1 MIKANVKTS
10 PTGDVTTQQQKVNAL
25 YWLGD
30 DLRIA
35 DNPIFA
41 DIAKNAE
48 QLMVVYCIDPQ
59 WFRSD
64 QYQAEYVGKYK
75 LRFLLESLRDLD
87 DSLNQYGQ
95 QLHIV
100 YARAQDC
107 LPHIIDTHN
116 ISRVYRSHHSG
127 ADEQAAWRGVQQKCS
142 DSDGI
147 QFLTLT
153 TQTLFSLQQLPFHLD
168 TLPATFSQFRKRLE
182 GIDINT
188 PSDAVSWLP
197 PMIALQSQ
205 DKQLQEWLRYPKWLP
220 QTHMMSNVF
229 CGGET
234 QGLLQLDSY
243 FASNLAHNYKV
254 VRNELDG
261 WEHSTKFSPWL
272 ANGSI
277 SARQVVS
284 ALRLFESQHGANE
297 STQWIEYELLWRE
310 YFHLYSQKFNSRL
323 FRFSGISGK
332 KPLTSFYAQ
341 RLQAWKTANT
351 PFALVN
357 ALMKQLNDTGYM
369 SNRGRQIVASCL
381 IHELQCDWRYGA
393 AYFQQQ
399 LIDYDVAINWGNWQ
413 YLAGV
418 GADPRG
424 SRRFNLV
431 KQQQTYDPLGHFIA
445 AWQGREALQ
454 QVEGSA
460 NVSLD
465 TVDMADWPTA

>member
-1 MIKANVKTS
+1 MTKANVEIS
-10 PTGDVTTQQQKVNAL
+10 PLGRCTTPNQTVNAL
-25 YWLGD
+25 YWLGE

-35 DNPIFA
+35 DNAIFT
-41 DIAKNAE
+41 DIAEHAQ

-59 WFRSD
+59 WFRCA
-64 QYQAEYVGKYK
+64 QYQVDYVGKHR
-75 LRFLLESLRDLD
+75 LRFLLESLQALD

-107 LPHIIDTHN
+107 LPHIINTHG
-116 ISRVYRSHHSG
+116 ITRVYRSHHSG
-127 ADEQAAWRGVQQKCS
+127 ADEQAAWQAVQQHCRT
-142 DSDGI
+142 GI
-147 QFLTLT
+147 QFSTLT
-153 TQTLFSLQQLPFHLD
+153 TQTLFNLQQLPFDLD
-168 TLPATFSQFRKRLE
+168 ALPATFSQFRKLID
-182 GIDINT
+182 GIDIT
-188 PSDAVSWLP
+188 APSDAISWLP

-205 DKQLQEWLRYPKWLP
+205 DKQLQDWLRYPKWLP
-220 QTHMMSNVF
+220 QTHRLNNVF

-234 QGLLQLDSY
+234 QGKLQLDSY
-243 FASNLAHNYKV
+243 FASDLAHSYKL

-277 SARQVVS
+277 SARQVIS
-284 ALRLFESQHGANE
+284 ALGQFESQHGAND
-297 STQWIEYELLWRE
+297 SSQWIKYELLWRE
-310 YFHLYSQKFNSRL
+310 YFHWYGHKFTSTL

-332 KPLTSFYAQ
+332 KPLTSFYAK
-341 RLQAWKTANT
+341 RLQAWKTATT
-351 PFALVN
+351 PYALVN

-381 IHELQCDWRYGA
+381 VHELQCDWRYGA

-399 LIDYDVAINWGNWQ
+399 LIDYDVAVNWGNWQ

-431 KQQQTYDPLGHFIA
+431 KQQQTYDPHGRFIA
-445 AWQGREALQ
+445 AWLGGEALQ
-454 QVEGSA
+454 QNDSNHTA
-460 NVSLD
+460 NID
-465 TVDMADWPTA
+465 GVDMADWPTA

>member
-1 MIKANVKTS
+1 MIKVNVKTS
-10 PTGDVTTQQQKVNAL
+10 STGGITTPHQNVNAL

-35 DNPIFA
+35 DNAIFA
-41 DIAKNAE
+41 DIAKNAQ
-48 QLMVVYCIDPQ
+48 QLMMVYCIDPQ
-59 WFRSD
+59 WFRSV
-64 QYQAEYVGKYK
+64 QYQADYVGKHR
-75 LRFLLESLRDLD
+75 LRFLLESLQDLD

-107 LPHIIDTHN
+107 LPHIIDIHGIT
-116 ISRVYRSHHSG
+116 RVYRSHHSG
-127 ADEQAAWRGVQQKCS
+127 TDEQAAWQVIQQKCS
-142 DSDGI
+142 DSAGI
-147 QFLTLT
+147 EFSTVT
-153 TQTLFSLQQLPFHLD
+153 TQTLFNLAQLPFDLNA
-168 TLPATFSQFRKRLE
+168 LPATFSQFRKQLE
-182 GIDINT
+182 GIDIT
-188 PSDAVSWLP
+188 AASDAVSWLP
-197 PMIALQSQ
+197 PMIPLQSQ
-205 DKQLQEWLRYPKWLP
+205 DRLLQDWLRYPKWLP

-229 CGGET
+229 CGGEA
-234 QGLLQLDSY
+234 QGALQLDSY
-243 FASNLAHNYKV
+243 FASNLAHSYKV

-272 ANGSI
+272 ANGCL

-284 ALRLFESQHGANE
+284 ALRQFESEHGAND
-297 STQWIEYELLWRE
+297 SSQWIEYELLWRE
-310 YFHLYSQKFNSRL
+310 YFHWYSHKFNRTI

-341 RLQAWKTANT
+341 RLQAWKTATT

-357 ALMKQLNDTGYM
+357 ALMKQLNNTGYM

-399 LIDYDVAINWGNWQ
+399 LIDYDVAVNWGNWQ

-424 SRRFNLV
+424 SRRFNLA

-445 AWQGREALQ
+445 AWLGSEALQ
-454 QVEGSA
+454 QGEGS
-460 NVSLD
+460 NNPSID